1 MVVAVPSIWMMH
13 VAFDDVVGM
22 TAVRYRLMSATGTMS
37 VLTVVRSARMSRG
50 ASGWIRATLRQGM
63 LIDVPLV
70 STMKMPLMQIVDVT
84 FVFNRG
90 VPAAWTVRMGMLVVR
105 FVVAHF
111 IDSFRLLAFGSN
123 SAIPTDCEFIFGRMR
138 ERVEHQLGNMPVCYR
153 IIFVFPFTPA
163 RDESRVP
170 KPSEPLGYGRNS
182 LAHRFGNVADTGFM
196 SAQDFHQ
203 SQAPFISDRS

>member
-1 MVVAVPSIWMMH
+1 MIVAVPSIWMMH
-13 VAFDDVVGM
+13 VTFDDVVGM
-22 TAVRYRLMSATGTMS
+22 TAVRYRLMYATGTMS
-37 VLTVVRSARMSRG
+37 VLPVVRSARMSRG
-50 ASGWIRATLRQGM
+50 ATGWIRATLRQGM

-70 STMKMPLMQIVDVT
+70 STMKMPLMQIVDVA
-84 FVFNRG
+84 FVFDRG

-105 FVVAHF
+105 FVVAHL

-123 SAIPTDCEFIFGRMR
+123 SVIPTDCEFIFRRMR

-163 RDESRVP
+163 RDESRLP
-170 KPSEPLGYGRNS
+170 KPSEPLRYGRNP
-182 LAHRFGNVADTGFM
+182 LAQSFGDVADASFM